1 MKAVLLLAILVS
13 ACSGE
18 AIVVHQSA
26 VERGARLFEMNVS
39 GVSCATCHATGVTT
53 SDSRLL
59 PGAPLAGV
67 TMRSSYWG
75 GQEKDLL
82 RAVNNCRA
90 AFQIANIPLAASD
103 ADAADLYAYLDSLP
117 GGSKPIAFTVVMS
130 VSDLAEGDAVHG
142 RKVFSAA
149 CATCHGDPSSGRGR
163 IDDEVP
169 VLPGE
174 VLEEHR
180 QFTTEDR
187 RVIFVEKV
195 RHGGFLGYGGHMPPF
210 SVEVLSDEH
219 LSDLLAALSLY

>member
-1 MKAVLLLAILVS
+1 MKIVVLLVTLVS

-18 AIVVHQSA
+18 ANVVHQSA
-26 VERGARLFEMNVS
+26 VERGARLFETNVS
-39 GVSCATCHATGVTT
+39 GVSCATCHATAVTVP
-53 SDSRLL
+53 DSRLL

-82 RAVNNCRA
+82 SAVNSCRA
-90 AFQIANIPLAASD
+90 SFQVTSIPLAASD

-117 GGSKPIAFTVVMS
+117 GGADPVAFTVVTS
-130 VSDLAEGDAVHG
+130 VSDLPEGDVVHG
-142 RKVFSAA
+142 WKVFSAA
-149 CATCHGDPSSGRGR
+149 CATCHGELGSGKGR

-169 VLPGE
+169 DLPGD
-174 VLEEHR
+174 VLDEHR
-180 QFTTEDR
+180 EFTKEDR

-210 SVEVLSDEH
+210 SVEVLSDERF
-219 LSDLLAALSLY
+219 SDLLAALSLY